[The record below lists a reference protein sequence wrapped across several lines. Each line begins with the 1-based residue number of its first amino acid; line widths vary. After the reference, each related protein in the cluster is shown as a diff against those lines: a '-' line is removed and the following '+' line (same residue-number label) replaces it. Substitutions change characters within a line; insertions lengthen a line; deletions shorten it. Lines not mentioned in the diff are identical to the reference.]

1 MGRPF
6 ASQKYNSGSWWRRRR
21 PWVKETLIPIAKS
34 LPILSDGRRGNRRV
48 AIAWV
53 AGKRKRAADCDIMA
67 SCFKPVMIALLRH
80 LISGKRR
87 RRIIGHRTRMRTAGQ
102 R

>member
-1 MGRPF
+1 VEAPEALGEGNAHTQREKP
-6 ASQKYNSGSWWRRRR
+6 AD
-21 PWVKETLIPIAKS
+21 TL
-34 LPILSDGRRGNRRV
+34 LCRRGNRRV

-67 SCFKPVMIALLRH
+67 SRFKPVMIALLRH